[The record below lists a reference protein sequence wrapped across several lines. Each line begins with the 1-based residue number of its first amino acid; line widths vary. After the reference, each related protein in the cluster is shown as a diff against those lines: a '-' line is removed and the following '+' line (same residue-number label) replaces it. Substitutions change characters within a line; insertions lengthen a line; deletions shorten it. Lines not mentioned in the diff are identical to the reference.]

1 MSAIAPALLCRYH
14 YDPLDQMVLSAQAG
28 QESVQ
33 RFFQKNRLTT
43 HLQGQTRRTLLHAN
57 EQLLALQL
65 GQNQTTTYVLLATDQ
80 QNSVIMT
87 PKEKASF
94 TPYGQRHPQANP
106 MNLPGFTGQQADP
119 VTGHY
124 LLGNGYRGFN
134 PILMTFNSPDS
145 LSPFGEGGLNAYA
158 YCKGDPVNQIDPSGH
173 APVLLRLLRH
183 MGLRQKRSLL
193 QEFPS
198 TLKGLK
204 LSNHV
209 NLGDGLNVYDN
220 VTKKGQ
226 RELLVHAHGIP
237 VESTGHPQLSMG
249 TGVVSPELLNYKIMR
264 NKGNLDNYDNIHL
277 AVCYSAD
284 GGAHSFAGQLSELT
298 RLPVKGYKGRFIY
311 KYVYDIRHTVSDGDT
326 LRDIYKRNTFR
337 KGSGL
342 YKSFA
347 YEPVWHTY
355 L

>member
-14 YDPLDQMVLSAQAG
+14 YDPLDQMVLCAQAG

-33 RFFQKNRLTT
+33 RFFQKNRLTA

-158 YCKGDPVNQIDPSGH
+158 YCAGDPINLVDPEGH
-173 APVLLRLLRH
+173 L
-183 MGLRQKRSLL
+183 S
-193 QEFPS
+193 FPAA
-198 TLKGLK
+198 TL
-204 LSNHV
+204 V
-209 NLGDGLNVYDN
+209 ATAVQRF
-220 VTKKGQ
+220 KKGPYAAWLAGKK
-226 RELLVHAHGIP
+226 EYITAPI
-237 VESTGHPQLSMG
+237 STASETLPSLKTLSFNAARG
-249 TGVVSPELLNYKIMR
+249 ETLDALKNTLPYKNVIKKFNAKVGR
-264 NKGNLDNYDNIHL
+264 KNL
-277 AVCYSAD
+277 
-284 GGAHSFAGQLSELT
+284 E
-298 RLPVKGYKGRFIY
+298 RFIVQGGNAKESVAQRVEDALSGKGKGFLPEMARPY
-311 KYVYDIRHTVSDGDT
+311 KQASSHPTNNRVFNDIDQSMLDIRGLDHLTQPRRRAAGRQYGPRDSDTSD
-326 LRDIYKRNTFR
+326 
-337 KGSGL
+337 
-342 YKSFA
+342 
-347 YEPVWHTY
+347 
-355 L
+355 

>member
-1 MSAIAPALLCRYH
+1 MSVIAPALLCRYH
-14 YDPLDQMVLSAQAG
+14 YDPLDRLVLSAQTG

-33 RFFQKNRLTT
+33 RFFQKNRLTA
-43 HLQGQTRRTLLHAN
+43 HLQGQTQRTLLHAD

-65 GQNQTTTYVLLATDQ
+65 GQNQTITYVLLATDQ

-94 TPYGQRHPQANP
+94 TPHGQRHPQANP
-106 MNLPGFTGQQADP
+106 MKLPGFTGQQADP

-183 MGLRQKRSLL
+183 LGLRQKRTLL

-209 NLGDGLNVYDN
+209 NLGDYLNVYDN

-237 VESTGHPQLSMG
+237 LESTGHPQLSMG
-249 TGVVSPELLNYKIMR
+249 TGDVSPELLNYKIMR
-264 NKGNLDNYDNIHL
+264 NKGNLDNYDNLHL
-277 AVCYSAD
+277 VVCYSAD
-284 GGAHSFAGQLSELT
+284 GGANSFAAQLSELT
-298 RLPVKGYKGRFIY
+298 RLPVKSYKGKVFY
-311 KYVYDIRHTVSDGDT
+311 KYNYDIRNTLSDGDT
-326 LRDIYKRNTFR
+326 LRDIYKGNTFR

-342 YKSFA
+342 YKAFS
-347 YEPVWHTY
+347 YEPVWHSY